1 MRKRAEEILGNLFF
15 LCQGHLPDEPVYTQC
30 HMSHVCRGVEDTHCL
45 SLGCGHTV
53 SCQIQGG
60 GHVEGCQ
67 SGSSEEHA
75 FPLGNLPAGGRCQ
88 SRLTLAVGGVMSCLT
103 TAHKVLTVPRW
114 ASAADRFCGG
124 FSACSWQQ
132 GRQLCGR
139 PPVPRAGGKPGM
151 GRI

>member
-1 MRKRAEEILGNLFF
+1 M
-15 LCQGHLPDEPVYTQC
+15 
-30 HMSHVCRGVEDTHCL
+30 
-45 SLGCGHTV
+45 
-53 SCQIQGG
+53 
-60 GHVEGCQ
+60 EGCQ

-88 SRLTLAVGGVMSCLT
+88 SRMTLAVGGVMSCLT
-103 TAHKVLTVPRW
+103 TARKVLIAPRW
-114 ASAADRFCGG
+114 VSAADRFCGS

-132 GRQLCGR
+132 GRQLCGK